1 MEKKILT
8 TVVTST
14 GGKKAKRSAFVE
26 IEDRDIATLKTLL
39 YILLD
44 LHGYSSNFQ
53 PMKNVRELI
62 KKMYKAFE

>member
-14 GGKKAKRSAFVE
+14 GEKKAKRSALVE